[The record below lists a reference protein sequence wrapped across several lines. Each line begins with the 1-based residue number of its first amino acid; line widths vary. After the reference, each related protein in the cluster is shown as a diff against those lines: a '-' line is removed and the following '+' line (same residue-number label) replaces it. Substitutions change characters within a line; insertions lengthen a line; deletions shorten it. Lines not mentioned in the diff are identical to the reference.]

1 MIMENNIVK
10 LYKDIQQQGFD
21 PLKLLI
27 ADVDKLYRLST
38 SEQKELKLCLIKD
51 TVAHHFENNPYYKK
65 LCEEQGF
72 VPSDIKVF
80 DDLTKIPLIPVSVF
94 KSGDNYKLLSKPLQE
109 IEHEMRSTGT
119 SGIPSVYRRCHQTMT
134 NTAFA
139 VVSNYRSMFQISTG
153 AGLFLCPSPEDVPEM
168 AMVKIFNFLAGL
180 LDTNYYALGENYKFN
195 AEESIEKLNSWQDKF
210 SRHIIGPPFLI
221 NRFIT
226 YLKNNNIKLKLD
238 SQSLVIMMGGWKRF
252 TGEMISRDQ
261 LNQEIE
267 TWLGI
272 PRSNV
277 RDMYGMVEANF
288 MAIEDEFNHKHV
300 PPYIHFSVRD
310 PNNLSKE
317 LPDGETGQ
325 LAILDPLSL
334 SAPVMIQTE
343 DLVFI
348 RKDETK
354 SWRNSQRIEFVS
366 RTRAAKEFG
375 CCAVTLERNMASNED
390 CEGNSKSCCQN

>member
-1 MIMENNIVK
+1 MQNIAS
-10 LYKDIQQQGFD
+10 LYSEIKMSGFD
-21 PLKLLI
+21 PLRLLI
-27 ADVDKLYRLST
+27 ADVDKLYKLSE

-51 TVAHHFENNPYYKK
+51 TVTHHFENNPYYKK
-65 LCEEQGF
+65 ICEEQNF
-72 VPSDIKVF
+72 TPSNIKVF
-80 DDLTKIPLIPVSVF
+80 EDLTKIPLIPVSVF

-119 SGIPSVYRRCHQTMT
+119 SGIPSVYRRCHDTMT

-168 AMVKIFNFLAGL
+168 AMVKIFNFLTGL
-180 LDTNYYALGENYKFN
+180 LDTRYYALGDNYEFDAKK
-195 AEESIEKLNSWQDKF
+195 SIEALMNWENKF

-226 YLKNNNIKLKLD
+226 YLKTNNIKLKLD

-252 TGEMISRDQ
+252 TGEMISRKE
-261 LNQEIE
+261 LNQDIE

-272 PRSNV
+272 PSSNV

-310 PNNLSKE
+310 PNDLSKE
-317 LPDGETGQ
+317 VPDGEVGQ
-325 LAILDPLSL
+325 LAIFDPLSL
-334 SAPVMIQTE
+334 SVPAMIQTE

-348 RKDETK
+348 RNDETK

-366 RTRAAKEFG
+366 RTPTAKEFG
-375 CCAVTLERNMASNED
+375 CCAVTLEKNMNKND
-390 CEGNSKSCCQN
+390 VCENAKN

>member
-1 MIMENNIVK
+1 MQNNMTS
-10 LYKDIQQQGFD
+10 LYSEIKKSGFD
-21 PLKLLI
+21 PLRLFI
-27 ADVDKLYRLST
+27 SDVDKLYKLSE

-51 TVAHHFENNPYYKK
+51 TVMHHFENSSYYKK
-65 LCEEQGF
+65 LCEEQNF
-72 VPSDIKVF
+72 IPSDIKVF
-80 DDLTKIPLIPVSVF
+80 EDLTKIPLIPVSVF

-119 SGIPSVYRRCHQTMT
+119 SGIPSVYRRCHDTMT

-153 AGLFLCPSPEDVPEM
+153 AGLLLCPSPEDVPEM
-168 AMVKIFNFLAGL
+168 AMVKIFNFLTGL
-180 LDTNYYALGENYKFN
+180 LDTSYYALGDNYEFDAKKSVEQLISWEN
-195 AEESIEKLNSWQDKF
+195 KF

-238 SQSLVIMMGGWKRF
+238 TPSLVIMMGGWKRF
-252 TGEMISRDQ
+252 TGEMISREQ
-261 LNQEIE
+261 LNQDIE

-272 PRSNV
+272 PCSNV

-310 PNNLSKE
+310 PNDLSKE
-317 LPDGETGQ
+317 VPDGEVGQ
-325 LAILDPLSL
+325 LAIFDPLSR
-334 SAPVMIQTE
+334 SVPVMIQTE

-348 RKDETK
+348 RNDETK

-366 RTRAAKEFG
+366 RTPTAKEFG
-375 CCAVTLERNMASNED
+375 CCAVTLEKSMNNNET
-390 CEGNSKSCCQN
+390 CENEKK